1 MNSMIKKTG
10 LLVLAAL
17 FTLTLHAQSIPEM
30 GNVGIR
36 ANITGQTSIEVPY
49 MLNETLSIAPYIGL
63 NAIKDQTTTFSLG
76 VRPRYYTN
84 SENSFATYATGTLGI
99 TNTSVNNVNTSIT
112 DFSIGVGYG
121 AEYFF
126 SDHFSISG
134 DANLNSRIGDSA
146 NNLSTAL
153 RISASF
159 YF

>member
-10 LLVLAAL
+10 LLVLITL
-17 FTLTLHAQSIPEM
+17 FTLNLHAQSIPEM

-63 NAIKDQTTTFSLG
+63 NATKDQTTNFILG

-84 SENSFATYATGTLGI
+84 SENSFATYVTGTLGL
-99 TNTSVNNVNTSIT
+99 TNTSVNNANTSIT
-112 DFSIGVGYG
+112 DFNIGVGYG

-134 DANLNSRIGDSA
+134 DANLNSRVGDSA

-153 RISASF
+153 RVSASF

>member
-1 MNSMIKKTG
+1 MIKKTG
-10 LLVLAAL
+10 LLVLVTL
-17 FTLTLHAQSIPEM
+17 FTLTVHAQSIPEM

-49 MLNETLSIAPYIGL
+49 MLNESLSIAPYIGL
-63 NAIKDQTTTFSLG
+63 NATKDQTTNFILG

-84 SENSFATYATGTLGI
+84 SENSLATYVTGTLGI
-99 TNTSVNNVNTSIT
+99 TNTSVNNANTSIT
-112 DFSIGVGYG
+112 DFNIGVGYG

>member
-1 MNSMIKKTG
+1 MIKTTG
-10 LLVLAAL
+10 LLIITTLC
-17 FTLTLHAQSIPEM
+17 TLTLNAQSIPET

-49 MLNETLSIAPYIGL
+49 MLNESLSIAPFIGL
-63 NAIKDQTTTFSLG
+63 NATQDQTTNFVLG
-76 VRPRYYTN
+76 VRPRYYIN

-99 TNTSVNNVNTSIT
+99 SNTSINNANTSIT
-112 DFSIGVGYG
+112 DFNIGVGYG

-126 SDHFSISG
+126 SENFSVSG
-134 DANLNSRIGDSA
+134 DANLNSRVGDSA

>member
-1 MNSMIKKTG
+1 MNSMIKTTG
-10 LLVLAAL
+10 LLIIT
-17 FTLTLHAQSIPEM
+17 TLCTLNLHAQSIPEM

-63 NAIKDQTTTFSLG
+63 NATKDQTTNFILG

-84 SENSFATYATGTLGI
+84 SENSFATYATGMLGI
-99 TNTSVNNVNTSIT
+99 SNTSINNTNTSIT
-112 DFSIGVGYG
+112 DFNIGVGYG

-134 DANLNSRIGDSA
+134 DANLNSRVGDSA
-146 NNLSTAL
+146 NNLSTTL
-153 RISASF
+153 RVSASF